1 MYMWTFVYI
10 GHTVT
15 TELVVF
21 PFIDIASYECSSISM
36 CVATQS
42 NYTLQDF
49 VDDATIECLYS
60 IHLKRYYTII

>member
-1 MYMWTFVYI
+1 MYMRTFFYI

-15 TELVVF
+15 TKLVIF
-21 PFIDIASYECSSISM
+21 PFIDIASYECM

-60 IHLKRYYTII
+60 IHPKRYYTII

>member
-1 MYMWTFVYI
+1 MYMRTFVYI

-15 TELVVF
+15 TELVIF
-21 PFIDIASYECSSISM
+21 PFIDIRYLM

-49 VDDATIECLYS
+49 VDDANIECLYS
-60 IHLKRYYTII
+60 IHPKRYYTII